1 MNGTDHL
8 LSLIRDGKPMTL
20 GEQLLLTARLSV
32 PAIMAQIS
40 SIAMQY
46 VDASMVGSLGANAA
60 ASIGLVSTTTW
71 LFGGICAAA
80 ATGFSVQ
87 VAHRIGAG
95 DFAGARRVLRQS
107 FAAML
112 LFGSLLA
119 LTGLLVSGPLPG
131 WLGGDPVIRSDSTRY
146 FRLFA
151 LCLPVLQLNFLAG
164 GMLRCSGNMR
174 VPSLLNVMMCL
185 LDVVFNFLLIF
196 PSRHFEL
203 GGLTLFVPGAGL
215 GVTGAALGTVL
226 AETVTAG
233 AMVWYLCRR
242 SPALKLA
249 GERGRFR
256 PEAETLRR
264 AVRIALPMGFE
275 HAAICGAQILTTVIV
290 APLGV
295 AAIAANS
302 FAIIAESLCYMPGY
316 GISEAATTLVGQ
328 SLGAGRR
335 ELMRRFA
342 YITVGSGMAI
352 MGGMGVVMYAAAPQI
367 IGVMT
372 PVEEIRA
379 LGTAILRIEAFAE
392 PMFAASIVAYGVFV
406 GVGNTL
412 VPSLMNF
419 GSIWGVRLV
428 LAAWLAP
435 TMGLKGVWTAMCVEL
450 CFRGAIFLARLG
462 SGKWMKNI
470 QKKSTLYEI

>member
-46 VDASMVGSLGANAA
+46 VDASMVGSLGADAA

-119 LTGLLVSGPLPG
+119 MIGLLVGGPLPG

-242 SPALKLA
+242 SSALKLA

-372 PVEEIRA
+372 PVGEIRA